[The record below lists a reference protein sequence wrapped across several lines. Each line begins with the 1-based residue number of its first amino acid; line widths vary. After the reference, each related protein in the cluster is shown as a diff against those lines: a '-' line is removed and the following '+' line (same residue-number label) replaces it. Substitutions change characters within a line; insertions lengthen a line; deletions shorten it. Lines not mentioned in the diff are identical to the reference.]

1 MVGKE
6 ELHDAASSDS
16 CLLRLSDDLEVWSD
30 LSSTGGDGLWRAL
43 DLDKAHSAVSS
54 HRESLVVAETRDFD
68 SCFDTSL
75 VDGVRAVHLDWLV
88 VNVDIEQLVSGLTRS
103 KDCNGQRGNYLH
115 LLLVNPRL
123 ESCFALLAKASWRSI
138 FYDLINYRPAIIIIF

>member
-30 LSSTGGDGLWRAL
+30 LSSARGDGLWGAL
-43 DLDKAHSAVSS
+43 NLDEAHSAVTSY
-54 HRESLVVAETRDFD
+54 RQSLVVAETRDFD

-75 VDGVRAVHLDWLV
+75 VDGV
-88 VNVDIEQLVSGLTRS
+88 
-103 KDCNGQRGNYLH
+103 
-115 LLLVNPRL
+115 
-123 ESCFALLAKASWRSI
+123 
-138 FYDLINYRPAIIIIF
+138 